1 MLSKYAQIGG
11 TPHGENIAVAGEQP
25 MFTDSYC
32 MCKAR
37 CVYILCSILVLVYI
51 VTVGCNPHPHNPFTP
66 TPTPPHSFHLL
77 TILLPHAH
85 HICADLEGRGCRG
98 EIAYT
103 SSSGCADIKRGESG
117 EGTIKRDNV
126 CGGCGGVRGCLA
138 DTSSA
143 VDVLT

>member
-1 MLSKYAQIGG
+1 MLMLSKYAQIGG

-66 TPTPPHSFHLL
+66 TPTLFFSHMHTTYVPTWRGGGVEERLL
-77 TILLPHAH
+77 IPAVLAVQ
-85 HICADLEGRGCRG
+85 ISRG
-98 EIAYT
+98 E
-103 SSSGCADIKRGESG
+103 R
-117 EGTIKRDNV
+117 V
-126 CGGCGGVRGCLA
+126 VRGL
-138 DTSSA
+138 
-143 VDVLT
+143 